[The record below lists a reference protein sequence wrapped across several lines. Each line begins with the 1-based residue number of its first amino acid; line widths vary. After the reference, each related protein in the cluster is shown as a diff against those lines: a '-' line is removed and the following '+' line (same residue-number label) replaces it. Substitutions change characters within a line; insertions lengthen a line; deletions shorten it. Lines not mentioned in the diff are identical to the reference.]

1 MIRPDPD
8 NWRLAM
14 SNDKKCP
21 TLRLVHKQDA
31 LDLIADLRSALKRSE
46 RNGGEYG
53 VYRKDG
59 DGKMVLAVEV
69 QV

>member
-1 MIRPDPD
+1 MPNGHDY
-8 NWRLAM
+8 
-14 SNDKKCP
+14 P
-21 TLRLVHKQDA
+21 TLRIKTKQDM
-31 LDLIADLRSALKRSE
+31 LDLIADLRAALKHSQ

>member
-53 VYRKDG
+53 V
-59 DGKMVLAVEV
+59 
-69 QV
+69 

>member
-1 MIRPDPD
+1 
-8 NWRLAM
+8 M

-31 LDLIADLRSALKRSE
+31 LDLIADLRTALKRSQ
-46 RNGGEYG
+46 RNGGLYG
-53 VYRKDG
+53 VYRKDAE
-59 DGKMVLAVEV
+59 GKPVLAVEI